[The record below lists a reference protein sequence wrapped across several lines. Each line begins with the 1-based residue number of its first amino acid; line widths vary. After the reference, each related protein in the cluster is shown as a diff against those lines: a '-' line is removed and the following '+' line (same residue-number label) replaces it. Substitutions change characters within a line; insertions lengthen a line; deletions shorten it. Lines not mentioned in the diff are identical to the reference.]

1 MEAVV
6 LVLMVLS
13 YIAALVAG
21 AASRYGN
28 LYDRLYQHSGNFP
41 AVGGP

>member
-6 LVLMVLS
+6 PVLMVLS
-13 YIAALVAG
+13 YLATLVTG
-21 AASRYGN
+21 AVSSYGQ

>member
-1 MEAVV
+1 MEV
-6 LVLMVLS
+6 LVPLLTLLGYLATLVLGGVRS
-13 YIAALVAG
+13 YG
-21 AASRYGN
+21 D

>member
-1 MEAVV
+1 MSVIIIA
-6 LVLMVLS
+6 LS
-13 YIAALVAG
+13 LAYIGTLLLG
-21 AASRYGN
+21 ASSSYGA

>member
-6 LVLMVLS
+6 PVLMVLS
-13 YIAALVAG
+13 YLAALVVG
-21 AASRYGN
+21 AASSYGE
-28 LYDRLYQHSGNFP
+28 LYDHLYQHSGNFP